1 MTRDFAEVLS
11 KSLVR
16 VLKGKLVVLVIAH
29 EWENFVPHV
38 DTDCYV
44 EDVEIVC
51 PDGTSNTLTVR
62 CNFVSYRGLVNP
74 GVDGKTVHF
83 YVMSSLGQ
91 VRLSFTRQKK
101 FTDGLDLEI
110 LEWIKLKHV
119 VDSFK

>member
-1 MTRDFAEVLS
+1 M
-11 KSLVR
+11 
-16 VLKGKLVVLVIAH
+16 IAH